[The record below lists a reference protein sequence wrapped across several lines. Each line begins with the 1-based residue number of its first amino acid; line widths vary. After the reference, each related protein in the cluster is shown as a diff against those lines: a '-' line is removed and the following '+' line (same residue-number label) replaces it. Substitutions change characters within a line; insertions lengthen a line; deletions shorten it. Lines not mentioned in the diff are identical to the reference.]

1 MARGP
6 NVSHSLST
14 TPLADFKTD
23 VTLADEDTKS
33 ILADNVNRAFQG
45 NVAMQVT
52 QPGSQL
58 CNQAMQVMF
67 KIWPIF

>member
-33 ILADNVNRAFQG
+33 ILADNNANRACG
-45 NVAMQVT
+45 NASDSC
-52 QPGSQL
+52 G
-58 CNQAMQVMF
+58 A
-67 KIWPIF
+67 IWWPNL